1 LEDLYVVEQG
11 CVIKKFD
18 EQFLVTKGGIKI
30 FSVPTYKVDKILLFG
45 NQQITSQALALA
57 FENNIDVLFL
67 STKGRL
73 KGKVY
78 PNISKNVYLRF
89 AQYECWRDKERRLKL
104 TKIFIKGKIV
114 NQQNLLKR
122 YKIYDER
129 LEGLMLN
136 VERAKDNEEL
146 LGMEGLASKYY
157 FEDLKNIIPKDYNF
171 DGRNRRPPKDEVNS
185 LLSLTYTMVLNEIIS
200 QVERNG
206 LDSYVGFLH
215 SIKYGRQSLPLDLL
229 EEFRQY
235 FCDLFV
241 IKLLN
246 RKEITKLDFY
256 FDEDGVFLKENSLRK
271 YILKFNNEMEKVK
284 PLIKNQISLLKNY
297 FIRGEEYMP
306 VVLK

>member
-1 LEDLYVVEQG
+1 MEDLYVVEQG

-30 FSVPTYKVDKILLFG
+30 LSVPSYKVDKILLFG

-57 FENNIDVLFL
+57 FKNNIDVLFL

-78 PNISKNVYLRF
+78 LNISKNVYLRF
-89 AQYECWRDKERRLKL
+89 AQYESWRDKERRLKL
-104 TKIFIKGKIV
+104 AKIFIKGKII

-122 YKIYDER
+122 YKINDAR
-129 LEGLMLN
+129 LEALLSN
-136 VERAKDNEEL
+136 VEGAKDNEAL
-146 LGMEGLASKYY
+146 LGIEGLASKYY
-157 FEDLKNIIPKDYNF
+157 FEKLKDIIPRDYNF
-171 DGRNRRPPKDEVNS
+171 EGRNRRPPKDEVNS

-241 IKLLN
+241 IKLIN
-246 RKEITKLDFY
+246 RREITAQDFY
-256 FDEDGVFLKENSLRK
+256 HDEDGIFLKENSLRK
-271 YILKFNNEMEKVK
+271 YIFKFNSEMEKIK
-284 PLIKNQISLLKNY
+284 PLVQNQVNLLKNY

-306 VVLK
+306 VILK